1 MDGGFKGDLFVDWL
15 GVPRFILFER
25 NARASVKGAKSG
37 EELIHQIKDVG
48 NRLTDCKVLHSAVN
62 SILCCIWWLCLS
74 PLGS

>member
-1 MDGGFKGDLFVDWL
+1 M
-15 GVPRFILFER
+15 FER

-62 SILCCIWWLCLS
+62 RILCCIWRPCLS
-74 PLGS
+74 P